1 MEYRYIG
8 SSDLKVSEV
17 GFGAWQAG
25 RIGWG
30 TDYTDSEV
38 KEALSFALDSG
49 VNFIDTAEMYGKGH
63 SESVVG
69 EVLRNY
75 DRSKVI
81 IATKV
86 NPPHLGK
93 KDLISSAH
101 NSIERMKCS
110 YIDLYQIHWPDFN
123 VPIKETADALESLV
137 SDGLV
142 RYIGTCNFPLPQ
154 LKELVHTLDRN
165 SVVSNQMRYN
175 ILQRE
180 VEEELVPYMKS
191 ENIGMIAW
199 SPIAKGLLTGK
210 YNEDNIPGDDVRKRD
225 RLFTREIITR
235 IAPLMEALKRIAGSH
250 EKTVTQ
256 VSLNYLLTKGALVIP
271 GIKRKEQ
278 MAENMGASG
287 FTLTGPEIKEID
299 SLSEI
304 S

>member
-63 SESVVG
+63 SESVIG

-225 RLFTREIITR
+225 RLFTRENVTK

>member
-1 MEYRYIG
+1 M
-8 SSDLKVSEV
+8 
-17 GFGAWQAG
+17 
-25 RIGWG
+25 
-30 TDYTDSEV
+30 

-63 SESVVG
+63 SESVSG

>member
-278 MAENMGASG
+278 MAENIGASG